1 MFENLSALPDSVIIE
16 RLDSHI
22 KREREETEQVIR
34 HLAEVDSR
42 KLVPSLGYSSLFD
55 YLTRGCGY
63 SEPSACRRIEAAR
76 AIRRLPEALDCLK
89 KGELNL
95 STVGVIAK
103 ALGKGRDQEVLASV
117 RGKTFE
123 QAKKAVAAFLPVS
136 ENVVRERIVPVTVAP
151 KTASS
156 ESEKQSLLCFDRGA
170 HSGETAD
177 SPLYLRCDGASSADH
192 CEEPFQRHLV
202 SFSVDDDFMALLTR
216 AKELSFRGKKDDAR
230 LEKVLRKALEAYL
243 SLNDPKER
251 EARRKARRELF
262 RERREK
268 RDRES
273 LDAGSPALK
282 ASPKLSKPDSSCAEG
297 AQADLKGLPV
307 LETRAVPRALR
318 DAVLCRDE
326 HRCTFVSESGNRCG
340 SRSDLEVDHTVPR
353 ALGGKNTIENLRTL
367 CSAHNLHA
375 AREVFGRSYV
385 EGRIS
390 RSRKLC

>member
-1 MFENLSALPDSVIIE
+1 MFENLAALPDSVVIE

-42 KLVPSLGYSSLFD
+42 KLAPSLGYSSLFD

-95 STVGVIAK
+95 STVGVLAK
-103 ALGKGRDQEVLASV
+103 ALGKGKDQEVLASV

-123 QAKKAVAAFLPVS
+123 QAKKAVAAFLPVPQ
-136 ENVVRERIVPVTVAP
+136 NVARERIVPIAVAP
-151 KTASS
+151 KSALSGN
-156 ESEKQSLLCFDRGA
+156 ENQALLRFDRGSDSA
-170 HSGETAD
+170 NTAD
-177 SPLYLRCDGASSADH
+177 SPHYLRCDGGSSSIDS
-192 CEEPFQRHLV
+192 EESVQRHLV
-202 SFSVDDDFMALLTR
+202 SFSVGDDFMALLAR
-216 AKELSFRGKKDDAR
+216 AKELSFRGKKDDVH
-230 LEKVLRKALEAYL
+230 LERVLRKALQAYL

-251 EARRKARRELF
+251 EARRIARRELV

-268 RDRES
+268 REKKS
-273 LDAGSPALK
+273 LDAGSFALK
-282 ASPKLSKPDSSCAEG
+282 DSAELSKPQLPQGESAEADSTA
-297 AQADLKGLPV
+297 LPAK
-307 LETRAVPRALR
+307 ETRAVPRALR
-318 DAVLCRDE
+318 DAVLCRDG
-326 HRCTFVSESGNRCG
+326 HCCTFVSEAGNRCG
-340 SRSDLEVDHTVPR
+340 SRSDLEVDHAVPR
-353 ALGGKNTIENLRTL
+353 ALGGKNTMENLRAL
-367 CSAHNLHA
+367 CSAHNAHA
-375 AREVFGRSYV
+375 ARQVFGRSYV